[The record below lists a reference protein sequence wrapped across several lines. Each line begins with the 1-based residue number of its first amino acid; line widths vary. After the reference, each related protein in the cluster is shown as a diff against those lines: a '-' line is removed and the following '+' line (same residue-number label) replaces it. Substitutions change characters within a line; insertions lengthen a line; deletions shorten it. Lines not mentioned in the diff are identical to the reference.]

1 MEEMTD
7 SLRYLL
13 HHGLCWRCVLL
24 LYFFHLFFELKRTHI
39 LHPAQLVDLPQS
51 ELGLAQITQPGLA
64 VVLGHV
70 LIALR

>member
-13 HHGLCWRCVLL
+13 HRGLCRGSILL
-24 LYFFHLFFELKRTHI
+24 LHSLDFFFELKRTHI